1 MNGASSHSEVE
12 MQKLAGKVALVTGG
26 SRGIGAAIA
35 RRLAR
40 DGADLALTYRSG
52 ADAAHRVLADVEG
65 TGRTGLAILFRE
77 ARRDVGEG
85 GRAIDKGV
93 TVRLGLVLE
102 TRRSFTDST
111 PAGRQSRTRPTASL
125 GLPAS
130 VGAA

>member
-1 MNGASSHSEVE
+1 

-65 TGRTGLAILFRE
+65 TGRTGLAICTDSADARELRE
-77 ARRDVGEG
+77 AVERTAAELG
-85 GRAIDKGV
+85 GLD
-93 TVRLGLVLE
+93 TSS
-102 TRRSFTDST
+102 TT
-111 PAGRQSRTRPTASL
+111 PACSSQSRSMT
-125 GLPAS
+125 
-130 VGAA
+130 